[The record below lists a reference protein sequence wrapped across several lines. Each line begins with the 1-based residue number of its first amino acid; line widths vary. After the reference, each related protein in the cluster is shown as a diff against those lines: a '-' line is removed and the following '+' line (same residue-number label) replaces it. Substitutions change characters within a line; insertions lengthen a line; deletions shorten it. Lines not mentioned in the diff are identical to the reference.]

1 MIANLEAV
9 SNFRSFINNLKEN
22 GVDMSHVSISRSYA
36 ILVGLEA
43 YVKTRRKGKQFLQKF
58 SLHKDKLLAP
68 DELAKRDEEAKHKSE
83 SAEKE
88 REYLDG
94 RAREE
99 QEDKEN
105 MKLLD
110 RLKLRP
116 REDERGGVG
125 ETKEREKREK
135 EFDIQAPGT
144 GPENAI
150 APEGTRNV

>member
-1 MIANLEAV
+1 VIANLEAV

-68 DELAKRDEEAKHKSE
+68 DELAKRDEE
-83 SAEKE
+83 
-88 REYLDG
+88 YLDG

>member
-68 DELAKRDEEAKHKSE
+68 DELAKRDEE
-83 SAEKE
+83 
-88 REYLDG
+88 YLDG